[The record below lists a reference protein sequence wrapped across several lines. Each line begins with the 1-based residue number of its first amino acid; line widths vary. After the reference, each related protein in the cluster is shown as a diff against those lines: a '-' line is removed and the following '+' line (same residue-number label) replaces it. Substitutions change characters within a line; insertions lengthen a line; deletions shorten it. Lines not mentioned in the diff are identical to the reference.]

1 MVLPVQKHQ
10 KIDIHIIDDVRNFLF
25 GEPGQGGFDLAS
37 LNIQR
42 GRDHGLPSYNDM
54 REAVGLGRVD
64 SFSDINSDPEIQSRL
79 EEVYDSVDNIDIWI
93 GGLSEKPLYNS
104 HLGELFSTLLVI
116 QFESLRDG
124 DRFWFERTLSKK
136 DLDMIQNTR
145 LSDII
150 IRNTDIKRG
159 EIQKD
164 MFRIKNR

>member
-1 MVLPVQKHQ
+1 MLRGLASQKHQ

-93 GGLSEKPLYNS
+93 GG
-104 HLGELFSTLLVI
+104 
-116 QFESLRDG
+116 
-124 DRFWFERTLSKK
+124 
-136 DLDMIQNTR
+136 
-145 LSDII
+145 
-150 IRNTDIKRG
+150 
-159 EIQKD
+159 
-164 MFRIKNR
+164 